1 MADETTVDETSTTST
16 AAGATGASTSET
28 GKDGQQFD
36 AERARRTIESQRAT
50 ERELKA
56 RLKELEPL
64 AARARELEDA
74 QRTDLEKAQAKAD
87 AAEQRAT
94 EAEARAR
101 QALVRSAV
109 MVELGKQGAANP
121 ARIFAL
127 VDQAGLEISDDGT
140 VTGADKAVE
149 RLLKDEP
156 YLKAAASANGHG
168 GPPQTPRAAGPPSNE
183 QVIEEKV
190 AALRA
195 SGAYGRL

>member
-1 MADETTVDETSTTST
+1 
-16 AAGATGASTSET
+16 
-28 GKDGQQFD
+28 
-36 AERARRTIESQRAT
+36 
-50 ERELKA
+50 LKA

-64 AARARELEDA
+64 AARASELEDA

-127 VDQAGLEISDDGT
+127 VDQAGLEIADDGT

-156 YLKAAASANGHG
+156 YLKAATGGNGHG
-168 GPPQTPRAAGPPSNE
+168 GPPQTPKPADQRALNDQQRTELQE
-183 QVIEEKV
+183 QE
-190 AALRA
+190 RRRYA
-195 SGAYGRL
+195 SIF